1 MKFGKLSKKK
11 KKNEFAE
18 YRDVLELFCYYFR
31 IELQLSTIGY
41 FNTGSQSI
49 LRCHVVLPDSV
60 YYELRFERHAYYKNT
75 IEQKVSW

>member
-1 MKFGKLSKKK
+1 MKINFNLSYLKGTRISQKLKLDKLSKK

-18 YRDVLELFCYYFR
+18 YRDVLELCCYYFR

-49 LRCHVVLPDSV
+49 LKCHFVLRDSV
-60 YYELRFERHAYYKNT
+60 Y
-75 IEQKVSW
+75 